1 MIGFIAGILGALIRL
16 IYNLVGNN
24 YGLSIILFTILTK
37 LMLFPITY
45 NQSKSMDDMN
55 KMAPL
60 EKEIREK
67 YKGNKEK
74 MAEELTK
81 MYSEHK
87 INPMGGCLAMLIQI
101 PVILAMFMIVKQPLT
116 YIMQVP
122 QEQLQEYTQEYLGK
136 EEVTKNEIKQSEIQV
151 AQAKKLIDMKFLG
164 LDFGDVPSDN
174 FSKDENKK
182 NDTSYLAL
190 AIPVLSLFFAIFQ
203 TKYTQKTSN
212 LTEEQKEQQKTMN
225 MMMPILS
232 AYISYIMPLSLG
244 IYWLLGNILQII
256 TQFIINKM
264 LKNKQ
269 VLLEGGK

>member
-37 LMLFPITY
+37 IMLFPITY

-190 AIPVLSLFFAIFQ
+190 AIPVLSLFFSIFQ